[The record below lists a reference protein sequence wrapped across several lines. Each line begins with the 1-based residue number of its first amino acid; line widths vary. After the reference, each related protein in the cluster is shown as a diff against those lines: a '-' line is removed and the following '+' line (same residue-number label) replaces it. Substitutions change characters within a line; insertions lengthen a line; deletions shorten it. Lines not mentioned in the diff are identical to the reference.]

1 MNTLVLLT
9 GGLNPVYMKLV
20 QNWIGPLFLL
30 IIAGLS
36 LKFMISR
43 QFRELAGFLA
53 IGAIV
58 AIMIYGTGNVFGEN
72 GLLTNIAKG
81 FANLIQP
88 ETGGSAPGAGSGP
101 GNTIN
106 FMRLFFR

>member
-1 MNTLVLLT
+1 MSTLILLN
-9 GGLNPVYMKLV
+9 GGLNPIYLKLV

-53 IGAIV
+53 IGAVV
-58 AIMIYGTGNVFGEN
+58 AIMIYGTGSIFGPD
-72 GLLTNIAKG
+72 GLLTNIANG
-81 FANLIQP
+81 FAGLIEP
-88 ETGGSAPGAGSGP
+88 EAGGPGAGTGP

-106 FMRLFFR
+106 IMRLFFR